1 MTDFQIKLSKEYQLG
16 LEVVKPNIDLADGP
30 RSLRFL
36 HALSTLPQLTCLD
49 AFDL

>member
-1 MTDFQIKLSKEYQLG
+1 MTEFQIKLSKEYQPG

-30 RSLRFL
+30 RSLHFL
-36 HALSTLPQLTCLD
+36 HGLSTSIQLIYLD